1 VKRSSFDKEY
11 IFSELDK
18 LSSEISS
25 SVNLFIIGGL
35 GLIHYGLK
43 EATKDIDVVVKTSS
57 EFDALTESLEKLGYR
72 VPGSVEISRPYR
84 KMVATKILEN
94 SDGFRWDIFLQQ
106 VCGAL
111 TFSDAMKSRATSFY
125 IKGFLSVLLASKE
138 DIFLFKSI
146 TEREA
151 DLGDMRLLAES
162 GLNWEIIKQE
172 CQNQSLFTGRLW
184 ENALYQKLL
193 DLKSKYG
200 IKSPIEKHL
209 KAIAEEKMAEIVITE
224 EIKKGNNTVKTISKA
239 LKLSEPFVRD
249 SLAKM
254 EKKEL
259 LKVDRSARPYRFTPI
274 S

>member
-18 LSSEISS
+18 LSPEISS

-84 KMVATKILEN
+84 KMVVTKILEN

-106 VCGAL
+106 VCGSL
-111 TFSDAMKSRATSFY
+111 TFSDAMKSRTTSFY
-125 IKGFLSVLLASKE
+125 IKGLLNVLLASKE

-146 TEREA
+146 TERET

-172 CQNQSLFTGRLW
+172 CQNQSLSTGRLW

-259 LKVDRSARPYRFTPI
+259 LKVDRSARPYRFTPT